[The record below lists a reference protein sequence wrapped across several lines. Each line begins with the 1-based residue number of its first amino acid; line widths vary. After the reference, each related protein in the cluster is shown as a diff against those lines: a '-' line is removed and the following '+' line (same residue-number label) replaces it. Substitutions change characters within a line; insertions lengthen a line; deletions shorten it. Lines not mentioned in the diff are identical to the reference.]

1 MITGDSGIGKS
12 ETALELVKRGHRLV
26 ADDNVEIREITKDE
40 LIGTP
45 PKLIEHLLEIR
56 GLGIINV
63 MTLFE
68 RGQF

>member
-1 MITGDSGIGKS
+1 M
-12 ETALELVKRGHRLV
+12 KRGHRLV

-56 GLGIINV
+56 V
-63 MTLFE
+63 SVSSMS
-68 RGQF
+68 

>member
-1 MITGDSGIGKS
+1 MLITGDSGIGKS

-45 PKLIEHLLEIR
+45 KLIEHLLGVR
-56 GLGIINV
+56 YSS
-63 MTLFE
+63 MS
-68 RGQF
+68 

>member
-1 MITGDSGIGKS
+1 M
-12 ETALELVKRGHRLV
+12 V

-40 LIGTP
+40 LVGTP

-63 MTLFE
+63 MTLF
-68 RGQF
+68 GAGSILTQNKYG